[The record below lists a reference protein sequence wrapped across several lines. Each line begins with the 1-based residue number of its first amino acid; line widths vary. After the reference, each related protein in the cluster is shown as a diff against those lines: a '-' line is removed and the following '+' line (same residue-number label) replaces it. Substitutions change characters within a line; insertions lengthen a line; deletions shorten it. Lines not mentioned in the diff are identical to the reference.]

1 MNTKHSKFRQGFARK
16 VRGVE
21 SFGFRKCSRDFL
33 ESLLT
38 LQEVG
43 NLLTRVHFP
52 SRSRFGL
59 G

>member
-1 MNTKHSKFRQGFARK
+1 MDTRNSKFRQGFAWN
-16 VRGVE
+16 VREVE
-21 SFGFRKCSRDFL
+21 SFGFKKCSRDFL
-33 ESLLT
+33 GSLLT

-52 SRSRFGL
+52 SKSRFGL

>member
-1 MNTKHSKFRQGFARK
+1 MDTIKSKFRQGFARK

-21 SFGFRKCSRDFL
+21 SFEFKKYSQDFL
-33 ESLLT
+33 ESLHMF
-38 LQEVG
+38 QEVW
-43 NLLTRVHFP
+43 NLPTQVYFP

>member
-1 MNTKHSKFRQGFARK
+1 MDTRNSKFRQGFMWK

-21 SFGFRKCSRDFL
+21 SFGFKKCSRDFL
-33 ESLLT
+33 WSLLM

-43 NLLTRVHFP
+43 SLPNQAYFP
-52 SRSRFGL
+52 SRSRSGL